1 MTGIDK
7 GRSRQLKSC
16 VGKLSL
22 TKKQASR
29 LGVPAYKRLSPL
41 LETCC
46 LLLSANES
54 YQNAEADI
62 ETLTGVKVGHST
74 QHRRVQAQEL
84 SCPEAKQAIS
94 EVSID
99 GGKVRLRGHKGQES
113 YWRDYKAV
121 RLESFYYGGF
131 FQDNLSLT
139 DWVNSQRLTKPLFC
153 LGDGHD
159 GVWNLF
165 EEIGCTDSRL
175 EILDWYHLRENL
187 YKVGGSLKRLKQ
199 AETNLWHG
207 QVDEAIT
214 LFAHCRRKQA
224 DNFCAYLT
232 KHRRRLINYQYFQ
245 EQLLSSIGSGAVESA
260 VKQIDRRLKISGAQW
275 KLENVSSML
284 QLRCAYLNGLLAA

>member
-1 MTGIDK
+1 MTGIHK

-16 VGKLSL
+16 VGKLSI

-29 LGVPAYKRLSPL
+29 LGVAPYKRLSPV

-46 LLLSANES
+46 LLLSANQS
-54 YQNAEADI
+54 YQDAEADI

-74 QHRRVQAQEL
+74 QHRRVQTIEWSL
-84 SCPEAKQAIS
+84 PESKQAIT
-94 EVSID
+94 EVCID
-99 GGKVRLRGHKGQES
+99 GGKVRLRGDHGQVS

-121 RLESFYYGGF
+121 RLQNLYYGGF
-131 FQDNLSLT
+131 FQDNLSLS
-139 DWVNSQRLTKPLFC
+139 DWVNSQRLTNPLFC

-165 EEIGCTDSRL
+165 EEISCADSRQ

-199 AETNLWHG
+199 VEQKLWHG

-214 LFAHCRRKQA
+214 YFDNCRRKQA
-224 DNFCAYLT
+224 RNFCAYLT
-232 KHRRRLINYQYFQ
+232 KHRHRLVNYRHFQ
-245 EQLLSSIGSGAVESA
+245 EQRFSSIGSGAVESA
-260 VKQIDRRLKISGAQW
+260 VKLS
-275 KLENVSSML
+275 
-284 QLRCAYLNGLLAA
+284 

>member
-1 MTGIDK
+1 M
-7 GRSRQLKSC
+7 GRLK
-16 VGKLSL
+16 L

-46 LLLSANES
+46 LLLCANES
-54 YQNAEADI
+54 YQDAQADI

-74 QHRRVQAQEL
+74 QHRQVQTHESSLPQ
-84 SCPEAKQAIS
+84 AKQAIT

-99 GGKVRLRGHKGQES
+99 GGKVRLRGEKGQAS

-121 RLESFYYGGF
+121 RLQNLYYGGF

-139 DWVNSQRLTKPLFC
+139 DWVNSQRLTNPLFC

-165 EEIGCTDSRL
+165 EEIASPHSRQ

-187 YKVGGSLKRLKQ
+187 YKVGGSLRRLKQ
-199 AETNLWHG
+199 VETKLWQG
-207 QVDEAIT
+207 QVDEALASFT
-214 LFAHCRRKQA
+214 HCHRKQT
-224 DNFCAYLT
+224 DNFRAYVT
-232 KHRRRLINYQYFQ
+232 KHRHRLLNYKHFQ
-245 EQLLSSIGSGAVESA
+245 EQQLGSIGSGAVESA

-284 QLRCAYLNGLLAA
+284 QLRCAYLNGLLAV

>member
-1 MTGIDK
+1 V
-7 GRSRQLKSC
+7 GR
-16 VGKLSL
+16 LSL

-29 LGVPAYKRLSPL
+29 LGVPPYKRLSPV

-74 QHRRVQAQEL
+74 QHRQVQTYEWSL
-84 SCPEAKQAIS
+84 PDAKQAIT
-94 EVSID
+94 EVCID
-99 GGKVRLRGHKGQES
+99 GGKVRLRSAKGQES

-121 RLESFYYGGF
+121 RLQNLYYGGF
-131 FQDNLSLT
+131 FQDNLCLT
-139 DWVNSQRLTKPLFC
+139 DWVNSQHLTNPLFC

-165 EEIGCTDSRL
+165 EEISSPDKRQ

-199 AETNLWHG
+199 AETKLWEG
-207 QVDEAIT
+207 QVDEAVAT
-214 LFAHCRRKQA
+214 FSNCHRKQA
-224 DNFCAYLT
+224 HNFCAYLT
-232 KHRRRLINYQYFQ
+232 KHRHRLVNYKLFQ
-245 EQLLSSIGSGAVESA
+245 QQRFSSIGSGAVESA

-275 KLENVSSML
+275 KWENVSTIL
-284 QLRCAYLNGLLAA
+284 QLRCAYLNGLLAV

>member
-1 MTGIDK
+1 VTGISR
-7 GRSRQLKSC
+7 GRTRQLKSC
-16 VGKLSL
+16 VGKLDI

-29 LGVPAYKRLSPL
+29 LGVPAYKRLSPV

-54 YQNAEADI
+54 YKNAEADL

-74 QHRRVQAQEL
+74 QHRRVQTFEL
-84 SCPEAKQAIS
+84 SLPDAKQAIT
-94 EVSID
+94 EVCID
-99 GGKVRLRGHKGQES
+99 GGKVRLRGSQGQES

-121 RLESFYYGGF
+121 RLQNLYYGGF

-139 DWVNSQRLTKPLFC
+139 DWVNTQRLTNPLFC

-165 EEIGCTDSRL
+165 EEIASPHSRQ

-187 YKVGGSLKRLKQ
+187 YKVGGSIKRLKQ
-199 AETNLWHG
+199 AETRLWQG
-207 QVDEAIT
+207 QVDEASA
-214 LFAHCRRKQA
+214 LFANCRRKQA
-224 DNFCAYLT
+224 DNFCAYLA
-232 KHRRRLINYQYFQ
+232 KHRHRLINYRDFQ
-245 EQLLSSIGSGAVESA
+245 QQQLSSVGSGAVESA

-275 KLENVSSML
+275 KLENVCRIL
-284 QLRCAYLNGLLAA
+284 YLRCAYLNGLLAA

>member
-1 MTGIDK
+1 MSK
-7 GRSRQLKSC
+7 GRTRQVKSC

-29 LGVPAYKRLSPL
+29 LGVPAYKRLSPV

-54 YQNAEADI
+54 YQDAETDI

-74 QHRRVQAQEL
+74 QHRQVQTLECCL
-84 SCPEAKQAIS
+84 PDAKQAIT

-99 GGKVRLRGHKGQES
+99 GGKVRLRGLKGQAS

-121 RLESFYYGGF
+121 RLQNLYYGGF

-139 DWVNSQRLTKPLFC
+139 DWVNSQRLTNPLFC
-153 LGDGHD
+153 LGDGHA

-165 EEIGCTDSRL
+165 EEISSSHSRQ

-199 AETNLWHG
+199 AEAKLWQG
-207 QVDEAIT
+207 QVDEAIAY
-214 LFAHCRRKQA
+214 FAHCHSKQA
-224 DNFCAYLT
+224 HNFCAYLE
-232 KHRRRLINYQYFQ
+232 KHRHRLVNYQYFQ
-245 EQLLSSIGSGAVESA
+245 EQQLSSIGSGAVESA
-260 VKQIDRRLKISGAQW
+260 VKQLDRRLKISGAQW
-275 KLENVSSML
+275 KLENVCKML
-284 QLRCAYLNGLLAA
+284 QLRCAYLNGLLSV

>member
-1 MTGIDK
+1 VQKVTGINK
-7 GRSRQLKSC
+7 GRSRRLKSC

-41 LETCC
+41 LEVCC

-54 YQNAEADI
+54 YQDAEADI

-74 QHRRVQAQEL
+74 QHRRVQTHEWFLPQ
-84 SCPEAKQAIS
+84 AKQAIS

-99 GGKVRLRGHKGQES
+99 GGKVRLRGEKGQAS

-121 RLESFYYGGF
+121 RLQNLYYGGF

-139 DWVNSQRLTKPLFC
+139 DWVNTQHLTNPLFC

-165 EEIGCTDSRL
+165 EEIGSPYSRQ
-175 EILDWYHLRENL
+175 EILDWYHPLKKPL
-187 YKVGGSLKRLKQ
+187 QGGGGHSN
-199 AETNLWHG
+199 A
-207 QVDEAIT
+207 
-214 LFAHCRRKQA
+214 
-224 DNFCAYLT
+224 
-232 KHRRRLINYQYFQ
+232 
-245 EQLLSSIGSGAVESA
+245 
-260 VKQIDRRLKISGAQW
+260 
-275 KLENVSSML
+275 
-284 QLRCAYLNGLLAA
+284 